1 MSVCSR
7 HGWDFP
13 VPPQRPAWAAR
24 HLTDTVPRG
33 QLALGFRVLRPSQLT
48 VWLSLSEPQ
57 FLHLQYGTITQTW
70 PGAAHMLA
78 PAGGAGEG
86 ALCFRRPWLPLWFP
100 SLGGGSPRAW
110 SRCPEVTA
118 GHLTAPSAPP

>member
-78 PAGGAGEG
+78 PAGGGRG
-86 ALCFRRPWLPLWFP
+86 LCA
-100 SLGGGSPRAW
+100 SGGPGSHFGSPPW
-110 SRCPEVTA
+110 GVVPLEHGA
-118 GHLTAPSAPP
+118 GVPKSLRGT